1 MADPELIPLLEADAL
16 ERALR
21 RMAAGIAEN
30 HPDLG
35 KLAIIGIPT
44 RGVYLANRLVD
55 LIEDLENQRP
65 LSGRV
70 DISMHR
76 DDYHSR
82 PPAGPVMTN
91 ELPLPLEGK
100 QLVLVDDVLYT
111 GRTIRAALDALSTY
125 GRPSRVQLAV
135 LIDRGHRELPIQPD
149 YVGTRITTAP
159 QERIRVRLDALDDV
173 PSDKVSLVRPH
184 EEEPS

>member
-1 MADPELIPLLEADAL
+1 MDNPELIPLLEAEAL

-21 RMAAGIAEN
+21 RMAAAIAEN

-44 RGVYLANRLVD
+44 RGVYLAKRLVS
-55 LIEDLENQRP
+55 LIGELENQTP
-65 LSGRV
+65 LTGIV

-82 PPAGPVMTN
+82 PPASPVMTN

-125 GRPSRVQLAV
+125 GRASRVQLAA

-149 YVGTRITTAP
+149 YVGTRITTTP
-159 QERIRVRLDALDDV
+159 EERIRVRLAALDEVTADAV
-173 PSDKVSLVRPH
+173 WLVRPR
-184 EEEPS
+184 EEATS